1 MEEKVILSG
10 MRPTGSTH
18 LGNYFGALSNW
29 IKYQDEYKGYYF
41 IADWH
46 ALTTEY
52 ENTDSI
58 KENTFN
64 MAVDWLSAG
73 LDPAKNTIFVQSM
86 VPEHSELFL
95 IFSMI
100 TPLSWLE
107 RCPTYKSQLTE
118 LSEKNISTYG
128 FLGYPCLQA
137 ADILLYKADAVPVGE
152 DQLPHVELTREIGR
166 RFNFLYEDIFPEP
179 KSLMTKTTALPGID
193 GRKMSKSYNNTI
205 AISDSPDEV
214 AVKVRGMITDPAR
227 IKKDDPGH
235 PDICI
240 VYAFQ
245 KVFNEGAVE
254 DLTLTCKKG
263 EIGCVQCKK
272 NLIESMQG
280 FFEPIHE
287 KRQQYLNNKD
297 LVYDILEQGRK
308 AASIRAKATLEEVRR
323 AIKI

>member
-1 MEEKVILSG
+1 MKEKIILSG
-10 MRPTGSTH
+10 MRPTGITH

-29 IKYQDEYKGYYF
+29 INFQNEYKGYYF

-58 KENTFN
+58 KENTFK

-73 LDPAKNTIFVQSM
+73 LDPAKNAIFVQSQI
-86 VPEHSELFL
+86 PEHTELFL

-107 RCPTYKSQLTE
+107 RCPTYKSQLNE

-137 ADILLYKADAVPVGE
+137 ADILMYKADAVPVGE
-152 DQLPHVELTREIGR
+152 DQLPHIELTREIGR
-166 RFNFLYEDIFPEP
+166 RFNFLYTEIFPEP
-179 KSLMTKTTALPGID
+179 KSLLTKTTALPGTD

-205 AISDSPDEV
+205 SISDSPDEV
-214 AVKVRGMITDPAR
+214 AAKVRGMVTDPAR

-235 PDICI
+235 PDICS
-240 VYAFQ
+240 VYAFH
-245 KVFNEGAVE
+245 KVFSENEVDSISVA
-254 DLTLTCKKG
+254 CKKG

-272 NLIESMQG
+272 NLIDNMQK
-280 FFEPIHE
+280 FFVPIHDRRIE
-287 KRQQYLNNKD
+287 YLKNKD
-297 LVYDILEQGRK
+297 MVYDILEQGRK
-308 AASIRAKATLEEVRR
+308 EASIRAKATLEEVRK